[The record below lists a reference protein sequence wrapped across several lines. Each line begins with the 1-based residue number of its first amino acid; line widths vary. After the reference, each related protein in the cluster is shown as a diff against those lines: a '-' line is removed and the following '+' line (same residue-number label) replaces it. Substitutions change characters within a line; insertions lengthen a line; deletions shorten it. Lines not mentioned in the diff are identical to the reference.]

1 MKHKTIHSAV
11 ISALAAFPA
20 LVAAQAT
27 ATLSPVVVTA
37 TRGEAQSFDLPVAI
51 DSVGADQIRN
61 NRLQTNISETLNR
74 VPGLVVQNRETYSQ
88 EQQLT
93 LRGFGARSQF
103 GIRGVR
109 LVADGIPAST
119 PDGQA
124 GAGLIDL
131 STAER
136 IEVLRGPFSALYG
149 NHSGGVIQVFTED
162 GPKDP
167 TWTGGVAAG
176 SYGTRRVNLKF
187 GAGGGGQV
195 NGIGSLSRMETDGY
209 RQWSSA
215 TKEQAN
221 AKLGIAIGTDS
232 RLTLVGNY
240 LAQPDNRDPLGLT
253 AAQMAQD
260 RRQASPEA
268 LKFRTR
274 RNLDNLQGGITFDTR
289 FAAQDTFRLTAYSG
303 SRTNEQYLPT
313 AANFQNNIRSSGAVS
328 VLDRDFWGVGARW
341 THAWNSGTFV
351 FGAEY
356 DRANEDR
363 RGYRSGITTAVDALT
378 NGYGDVGALKRKED
392 NTSVQAGLYGQGE
405 WRVTERWSA
414 LAGLRYTRVTV
425 NSADRFICTQSLVTA
440 PGTAANLCSGATA
453 AQSITAAR
461 FNPDDSGNARF
472 NAATPALGLVWK
484 AMPELNVY
492 ANIGR
497 SFETPT
503 LIEMAYR
510 NVGSG
515 MNFDLKPSRSRHQE
529 VGAKAILAHD
539 ILLNAA
545 AFRIDTRDE
554 IVVDQNLGGGRSTY
568 KNAGRTQRNGLE
580 LSLQGNFGRGF
591 SGYVAATWLEARF
604 RENFNTLTNAVAA
617 GNRIPGIPQHSAYA
631 EVRYQ
636 HDASGFNASL
646 EGRRAGRML
655 ATDTNRDQADGYFV
669 AAVSAGFEQRGK
681 GWRVNEFLRVDN
693 LTDRNYVGAVY
704 VNDANGRYFAPA
716 PGRSILLG
724 ASLSLTM

>member
-405 WRVTERWSA
+405 WRVTEQWSA

-440 PGTAANLCSGATA
+440 H
-453 AQSITAAR
+453 
-461 FNPDDSGNARF
+461 
-472 NAATPALGLVWK
+472 
-484 AMPELNVY
+484 
-492 ANIGR
+492 
-497 SFETPT
+497 SF
-503 LIEMAYR
+503 
-510 NVGSG
+510 G
-515 MNFDLKPSRSRHQE
+515 
-529 VGAKAILAHD
+529 
-539 ILLNAA
+539 
-545 AFRIDTRDE
+545 
-554 IVVDQNLGGGRSTY
+554 
-568 KNAGRTQRNGLE
+568 
-580 LSLQGNFGRGF
+580 
-591 SGYVAATWLEARF
+591 
-604 RENFNTLTNAVAA
+604 
-617 GNRIPGIPQHSAYA
+617 
-631 EVRYQ
+631 VRKVM
-636 HDASGFNASL
+636 S
-646 EGRRAGRML
+646 
-655 ATDTNRDQADGYFV
+655 
-669 AAVSAGFEQRGK
+669 
-681 GWRVNEFLRVDN
+681 
-693 LTDRNYVGAVY
+693 
-704 VNDANGRYFAPA
+704 
-716 PGRSILLG
+716 
-724 ASLSLTM
+724 